1 MTHPVFVVVGNVNRG
16 KSSIVSTLAADDT
29 VRVSPVPGTTR
40 ECREFPMRVNGET
53 LYTLID
59 SPGFERAR
67 KALSWLEEHQSATS
81 DRRKVVEEFVR
92 VHKDSGEFPQEC
104 ALLQPV
110 LDGAAILYVVDGSK
124 PFSPRYEAEME
135 ILRWTAQPRMALINP
150 VEKNASY
157 QEWRSVLDQYFNMV
171 RVFDAHLATFDQR
184 IQLLVALRELREEW
198 RSPVDRAIAILQD
211 DRRRAAHESAVVI
224 ADMLGDMLVM
234 VAEKPIPEEAD
245 PERFKPELRDKYH
258 DKLRKREI
266 KGQTE
271 LRKIYAHSDLEID
284 AGELATVEDDLFSE
298 ATWSQMGL
306 RNAQVIAGGASAG
319 ALAGGVIDAGVGG
332 TSFLAGTIL
341 GGMIGGAAAWYGS
354 KKLPDVKIHIL
365 PNVGRSLRIGPM
377 KNPNFPWIVLNR
389 AILYHEV
396 VSHRAHARRDK
407 VNLVELQQGES
418 RVSKLSNDL
427 RMKIEKQFAI
437 LRKPRP
443 LQAVQLQT
451 EHAVRRNL
459 VEPIEQVLNQGTSE
473 SPTTTLA
480 KPGLTFPGGAP
491 SR

>member
-1 MTHPVFVVVGNVNRG
+1 MAHPVFVVVGNVNRG

-29 VRVSPVPGTTR
+29 VRVSPVPGTTV
-40 ECREFPMRVNGET
+40 ECRKFPMRVNGET

-67 KALSWLEEHQSATS
+67 KTLAWLEEHQTATS

-104 ALLQPV
+104 ELLQPV
-110 LDGAAILYVVDGSK
+110 LEGAAILYVVDGSK

-150 VEKNASY
+150 VEKSGSY

-184 IQLLVALRELREEW
+184 IQLLTALRELKEEW
-198 RSPVDRAIAILQD
+198 RAPLDRAMAILQS
-211 DRRRAAHESAVVI
+211 DRRRSLHESAVII
-224 ADMLGDMLVM
+224 ADLLVDLVVL
-234 VAEKPIPEEAD
+234 VAEKPLPENTD
-245 PERFKPELRDKYH
+245 PERYKPELREKYH
-258 DKLRKREI
+258 DKLRHREA
-266 KGQTE
+266 KGHGE
-271 LRKIYAHSDLEID
+271 LRKVYAHRELEVE
-284 AGELATVEDDLFSE
+284 AGELAFVEDDLFSE

-319 ALAGGVIDAGVGG
+319 ALAGGVLDAGVGG
-332 TSFLAGTIL
+332 ASFMAGAIL
-341 GGMIGGAAAWYGS
+341 GGMVGGAAAWYGS
-354 KKLPDVKIHIL
+354 KKLPEVKIQIL
-365 PNVGRSLRIGPM
+365 PNVGRALRIGPM
-377 KNPNFPWIVLNR
+377 KNVNFPWVVLNR

-407 VNLVELQQGES
+407 VNLAETQEGES
-418 RVSKLSNDL
+418 RVSKLPADL
-427 RMKIEKQFAI
+427 RAKIEKQFAI

-459 VEPIEQVLNQGTSE
+459 VELIEQALDADSGSA
-473 SPTTTLA
+473 A
-480 KPGLTFPGGAP
+480 KT
-491 SR
+491 

>member
-1 MTHPVFVVVGNVNRG
+1 MAHPVFVVVGNVNRG

-29 VRVSPVPGTTR
+29 VRVSPVPGTTV
-40 ECREFPMRVNGET
+40 ECRKFPMRVNGET

-67 KALSWLEEHQSATS
+67 KTLAWLEEHQTATS

-104 ALLQPV
+104 ELLQPV
-110 LDGAAILYVVDGSK
+110 LEGAAILYVVDGSK

-150 VEKNASY
+150 VEKSGSY

-184 IQLLVALRELREEW
+184 IQLLTALRELKEEW
-198 RSPVDRAIAILQD
+198 RAPLDRAMAILQS
-211 DRRRAAHESAVVI
+211 DRRRSLHESAVII
-224 ADMLGDMLVM
+224 ADLLVDLVVL
-234 VAEKPIPEEAD
+234 VAEKPLPENAD
-245 PERFKPELRDKYH
+245 PERYKPELREKYH
-258 DKLRKREI
+258 DKLRHREA
-266 KGQTE
+266 KGHGE
-271 LRKIYAHSDLEID
+271 LRKVYAHRELEVE
-284 AGELATVEDDLFSE
+284 AGELAFVEDDLFSE

-319 ALAGGVIDAGVGG
+319 ALAGGVLDAGVGG
-332 TSFLAGTIL
+332 ASFMAGAIL
-341 GGMIGGAAAWYGS
+341 GGMVGGAAAWYGS
-354 KKLPDVKIHIL
+354 KKLPEVKIQIL
-365 PNVGRSLRIGPM
+365 PNVGRALRIGPM
-377 KNPNFPWIVLNR
+377 KNVNFPWVVLNR

-407 VNLVELQQGES
+407 VNLAETQEGES
-418 RVSKLSNDL
+418 RVSKLPADL
-427 RMKIEKQFAI
+427 RAKIEKQFAI

-459 VEPIEQVLNQGTSE
+459 VELIEQALDADSGSA
-473 SPTTTLA
+473 A
-480 KPGLTFPGGAP
+480 KT
-491 SR
+491 

>member
-1 MTHPVFVVVGNVNRG
+1 MSPPVFVVVGNVNRG
-16 KSSIVSTLAADDT
+16 KSSIVSTLAADDS
-29 VRVSPVPGTTR
+29 VRISPTPGTTR
-40 ECREFPMRVNGET
+40 ACREFPMRVNSET
-53 LYTLID
+53 LYVLID

-67 KALSWLEEHQSATS
+67 KALAWLEEHQTATS
-81 DRRKVVEEFVR
+81 DRRRVVEEFVR
-92 VHKDSGEFPQEC
+92 VHRESGEFPQEC
-104 ALLQPV
+104 ELLQPI
-110 LDGAAILYVVDGSK
+110 LSGAAILYVVDGSK

-150 VEKNASY
+150 VEKTESY

-184 IQLLVALRELREEW
+184 IQLLTTLRELQGDNRA
-198 RSPVDRAIAILQD
+198 PLDRAISILCE
-211 DRRRAAHESAVVI
+211 DRRRALHESAVVI
-224 ADMLGDMLVM
+224 ADTLVDLLTA
-234 VAEKPIPEEAD
+234 VAEKPIREDAD
-245 PERFKPELRDKYH
+245 PERYKPELRDKYH
-258 DKLRKREI
+258 DKLRKREA
-266 KGQTE
+266 KGHAE
-271 LRKIYAHSDLEID
+271 LRKVYSHRELEID
-284 AGELATVEDDLFSE
+284 AGELSLVEEDLFSE

-306 RNAQVIAGGASAG
+306 KNAQVIAGGAAGG

-341 GGMIGGAAAWYGS
+341 GSVLGGAAAWYGS
-354 KKLPDVKIHIL
+354 KRLPDIKIHVL
-365 PNVGRSLRIGPM
+365 PNVGRALRIGPM

-407 VNLVELQQGES
+407 VNLLDVQEGES
-418 RVSKLSNDL
+418 RVSRLPGEL
-427 RMKIEKQFAI
+427 RGQIEKQLTI

-459 VEPIEQVLNQGTSE
+459 V
-473 SPTTTLA
+473 
-480 KPGLTFPGGAP
+480 GLIQQALECERKTPV
-491 SR
+491 

>member
-1 MTHPVFVVVGNVNRG
+1 MAHPVFVVVGNVNRG
-16 KSSIVSTLAADDT
+16 KSSIVSTLAADDS

-40 ECREFPMRVNGET
+40 ACREFPMRVNGET

-67 KALSWLEEHQSATS
+67 KALAWLEEHQTATS

-92 VHKDSGEFPQEC
+92 VHKDTGEFPQEC
-104 ALLQPV
+104 ELLQPV
-110 LDGAAILYVVDGSK
+110 LQGAAILYVVDGSK

-150 VEKNASY
+150 VEKSGSY
-157 QEWRSVLDQYFNMV
+157 QEWRNVLDQYFNMV

-184 IQLLVALRELREEW
+184 VQLLGTLRELKEEW
-198 RSPVDRAIAILQD
+198 RAPLDRAIEILKA
-211 DRRRAAHESAVVI
+211 DRRRALHDSAVII
-224 ADMLGDMLVM
+224 ADMLVDMMVL
-234 VAEKPIPEEAD
+234 VAEKPISEYAD
-245 PERFKPELRDKYH
+245 PERYKPELREKYH
-258 DKLRKREI
+258 DKLRHREV
-266 KGQTE
+266 KGHSE
-271 LRKIYAHSDLEID
+271 LRKVYAHRELEVE
-284 AGELATVEDDLFSE
+284 AGELTLVEDDLFSE

-306 RNAQVIAGGASAG
+306 RSAQVIAGGASAG
-319 ALAGGVIDAGVGG
+319 ALAGGVLDAGVGG

-341 GGMIGGAAAWYGS
+341 GGMIGGAAAWYGA
-354 KKLPDVKIHIL
+354 KKLPEVKLHIL
-365 PNVGRSLRIGPM
+365 PHVGRALRIGPM

-407 VNLVELQQGES
+407 VSLAAIQEGES
-418 RVSKLSNDL
+418 RVSKLPSEL
-427 RMKIEKQFAI
+427 RNKIEKQFAI

-459 VEPIEQVLNQGTSE
+459 VELIEQALDPSA
-473 SPTTTLA
+473 SAPA
-480 KPGLTFPGGAP
+480 KP
-491 SR
+491 